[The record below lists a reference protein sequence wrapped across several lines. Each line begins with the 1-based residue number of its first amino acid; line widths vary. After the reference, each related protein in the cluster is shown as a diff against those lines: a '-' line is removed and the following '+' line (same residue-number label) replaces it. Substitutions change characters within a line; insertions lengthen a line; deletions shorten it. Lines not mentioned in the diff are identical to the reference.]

1 MMRIQILFGRFAACA
16 ALVAATVFTSG
27 VDAAT
32 VLIDF
37 GRGNTTDGRPT
48 TGADVNGNYWNNFN
62 ADAMGIVGLDVPV
75 GSTISNLVT
84 TGNTPTTIGVKTNT
98 LIRANGRNNGGLFSP
113 NGPSAALLGAF
124 AIETATEDYF
134 FTETG
139 GSPALNNHS
148 DLQILGLNPAA
159 TYDFRLF
166 GTRAVGSLRTTRYT
180 MTGGNGP
187 HSVELVTSGPATGSN
202 GVYNGNDDEIVS
214 ITGVTPDANNEV
226 RFDIDAVAGGFGYI
240 AILEITETLN
250 VPEPTAALL
259 TIVGGFTLAGVRRRR

>member
-1 MMRIQILFGRFAACA
+1 MMRIQFLFGRFVACA
-16 ALVAATVFTSG
+16 ALIAATVFSSG
-27 VDAAT
+27 ANAAT
-32 VLIDF
+32 LLIDF
-37 GRGNTTDGRPT
+37 GRGNTNDGRT
-48 TGADVNGNYWNNFN
+48 TVGPDANGNYWNNFN

-84 TGNTPTTIGVKTNT
+84 TSNAPTAIGVKTNT
-98 LIRANGRNNGGLFSP
+98 VIRANGRNNGGLFSP
-113 NGPSAALLGAF
+113 NGPSAALLGNF

-139 GSPALNNHS
+139 GSPALNNHA

-166 GTRAVGSLRTTRYT
+166 GTRAVGSARRTRYT

-187 HSVELVTSGPATGSN
+187 HSAELVTSGPATGAN

-214 ITGVTPDANNEV
+214 ITGVTPNVNNQI

-259 TIVGGFTLAGVRRRR
+259 AMVGGFTLVGARRRR